1 MTNILNKSS
10 HDCTVLLCY
19 QGAIRTVFEELGVCK
34 GAIELDRQNAKCQ
47 TPSLST
53 LGI

>member
-1 MTNILNKSS
+1 MTDIYYKLTN
-10 HDCTVLLCY
+10 DCTVLLCS
-19 QGAIRTVFEELGVCK
+19 QFAIRTVFEELGVCK
-34 GAIELDRQNAKCQ
+34 DAIELDRQTVKYQ